1 MIHPDCFQKPW
12 IDEQAA
18 ALKVH
23 RNGLEL
29 LERCMVALELVGRL
43 SDGGLDFVFKGGTS
57 LVLLLQPLR
66 RLSIDVDIVTP
77 ESLERLQAVLA
88 TITRSAP
95 FLGIAEHQTG
105 RDRDAPPTKHFKIPF
120 RSATNPQGQSHVQL
134 DVITAAHVYPS
145 TARRRVEAP
154 FIRLE
159 TEAHVQM
166 PTIECLLG
174 DKLAAFAPTTIG
186 VLYDPINRHG
196 EPAEPQPQRILKQLF
211 DVHHLFA
218 EAVNFAEVEASY
230 RATFAVQNI
239 YRGGRHTLDGCLDDT
254 VATAREISLL
264 PASAGAAHTARQTLL
279 RRGHTGL
286 ATHLV
291 GEAFALER
299 HTKVAAA
306 RAALLATL
314 IRHRMSNRAPRDIVR
329 SVPPPADFRFIKL
342 GAENAALDP
351 ILRRTAPEA
360 LYLWSLIEEAD
371 ALARENLG

>member
-88 TITRSAP
+88 TVTRAAP
-95 FLGIAEHQTG
+95 FLGIAEHQIG
-105 RDRDAPPTKHFKIPF
+105 RDRDAPPTRHFKIPF
-120 RSATNPQGQSHVQL
+120 RSATNLQGQSHVQL
-134 DVITAAHVYPS
+134 DVISSAHIYPA

-254 VATAREISLL
+254 IAAAREISLL
-264 PASAGAAHTARQTLL
+264 PEAAGATHTDRQTLL
-279 RRGHTGL
+279 RRGHVGL
-286 ATHLV
+286 TTHVV
-291 GEAFALER
+291 GEPFALER

-306 RAALLATL
+306 RAALLATAL
-314 IRHRMSNRAPRDIVR
+314 RHGCSDIVPKEYVL
-329 SVPPPADFRFIKL
+329 SVPPPAELSLIQL
-342 GAENAALDP
+342 SPENAA
-351 ILRRTAPEA
+351 IQTRLRSTAAEA
-360 LYLWSLIEEAD
+360 LYYWSSVEDIIALSRD
-371 ALARENLG
+371 AAS